1 MKSLSLRSQ
10 SSPWSPR
17 KTRAAGTA
25 SVAATTAVAL
35 AMALALPG
43 TAHAQ
48 QKYPVKPIRVVVA
61 FSAGGTSDVLARL
74 ITQGMGDLWGQPIVI
89 EPRPGAG
96 GTLAATIVSKATP
109 DGYTLLATSGSFPI
123 SVATGQKLQYDP
135 LKDFAAVGEIGYG
148 TQVIVVS
155 PALGVKTLKEFI
167 AHAHARPGKLLFG
180 STGALTS
187 THLSTERF
195 IKAVGIRAQHVGF
208 KGQVEYVIEVVADRV
223 HFGAPGL
230 IVSLPLIKEGK
241 LVPLVVA
248 IPQRSPLLPDVPTA
262 AEVAPGWGRD
272 GSQAWLAP
280 AGTPRAIR
288 EQISK
293 EMARN
298 LALPE
303 VKTRLQNMGFFIAPT
318 SPEEHEKNLRSD
330 IEIFSRLVK
339 ELGLT
344 AK

>member
-1 MKSLSLRSQ
+1 M
-10 SSPWSPR
+10 
-17 KTRAAGTA
+17 
-25 SVAATTAVAL
+25 AL
-35 AMALALPG
+35 ATALALPG
-43 TAHAQ
+43 IAHAQ
-48 QKYPVKPIRVVVA
+48 QKFPVKPIRVVVA

-74 ITQGMGDLWGQPIVI
+74 ITQGMGEAWGQPIVI

-96 GTLAATIVSKATP
+96 GTLAATIVSKAAP

-123 SVATGQKLQYDP
+123 SVATGQKLHYDP
-135 LKDFAAVGEIGYG
+135 LKDFATVGEIGYG
-148 TQVIVVS
+148 TQVLVVS
-155 PALGVKTLKEFI
+155 PALGVKTVKEFI

-230 IVSLPLIKEGK
+230 IVSLPLIREGK

-262 AEVAPGWGRD
+262 AEAAPGWGRD

-288 EQISK
+288 QQISK

-303 VKTRLQNMGFFIAPT
+303 VKTRLDNMGFFVAPT
-318 SPEEHEKNLRSD
+318 SPEEHEKNLRAD
-330 IEIFSRLVK
+330 IETFTRLVK
-339 ELGLT
+339 ELGMT